1 MKPIQKFKAG
11 GVNAAIWSNEADI
24 NGEKIDIK
32 SITLQRAYKDK
43 AGEWKNTSSLKATDL
58 PKAMVVLGKAYE
70 FLMLKEEAV
79 EAE

>member
-11 GVNAAIWSNEADI
+11 GVQAAIWNNEADI

-32 SITLQRAYKDK
+32 SITLQRTYKDK
-43 AGEWKNTSSLKATDL
+43 NGEWQTTGSLKPTDL

-70 FLMLKEEAV
+70 SITLKEEAI

>member
-11 GVNAAIWSNEADI
+11 GVNAAIWNNEAEV
-24 NGEKIDIK
+24 NGEKIDVK

-43 AGEWKNTSSLKATDL
+43 EGEWKNTSSLKATDL

>member
-11 GVNAAIWSNEADI
+11 GIQAAIWNNETEV
-24 NGEKIDIK
+24 NGEKIDLK
-32 SITLQRAYKDK
+32 SITLQRTYKNKEGD
-43 AGEWKNTSSLKATDL
+43 WKSTGSLKAGDL

-70 FLMLKEEAV
+70 FLTLREEEV